1 VVALSHLCRGCG
13 QYAGAALLLLF
24 VAALCSDRA
33 GRLRAEE
40 PAAPS
45 WVVAE
50 SHAPAVVRFGEGQWQ
65 ALPAGAAVEPGSE
78 IRTGDGGMVVLRR
91 GGDHVRLLANSTLA
105 LPAEKDVGAMTR
117 LKLWF
122 GRAFFQVKSRPSWS
136 FEVDTPYLVGI
147 VKGTAFT
154 VDVSRFGSTIAVSS
168 GLVAVSKAGG
178 PAVDVG
184 VGKTARAYAGL
195 EGIAVTETPGASAGS
210 APQAAPHS
218 ITDALWPTPEWK
230 PVQ

>member
-1 VVALSHLCRGCG
+1 VVALSRLCRGCG

-24 VAALCSDRA
+24 IAALCSDRA
-33 GRLRAEE
+33 GPLRAEE
-40 PAAPS
+40 PVPA

-50 SHAPAVVRFGEGQWQ
+50 SHAPAVVRFGEGPWQ
-65 ALPAGAAVEPGSE
+65 ALPAGAAVKPGGE

-91 GGDHVRLLANSTLA
+91 GGDNVRLLANSTLA
-105 LPAEKDVGAMTR
+105 LPAEKEAGAMTR

-122 GRAFFQVKSRPSWS
+122 GRAFFQVKSRPSWT

-147 VKGTAFT
+147 VKGTTFT

-178 PAVDVG
+178 PAIDVS

-195 EGIAVTETPGASAGS
+195 EGIAVTETPGASTGNTS
-210 APQAAPHS
+210 QAAPDS
-218 ITDALWPTPEWK
+218 VTDALWPTPEWK